1 MEQKS
6 APRLIKAPSF
16 LDASIPLIVLVVL
29 LSLSV
34 YLYGSDS
41 SYGAN
46 QIALFVAAFV
56 GVIIGLKNGYGWA
69 DIEQAM
75 VKGISL
81 SLGALL
87 ILFSVGALIGTW
99 LLAGTVPTLIYY
111 GLQLLD
117 PSWFYA
123 ASCILC
129 AIVAISIGSSW
140 TTAATIG
147 VALIGVAAGLGMSPA
162 ITAGAIV
169 SGAYFGDKM
178 SPVSETTNLAPA
190 VAGSNLF
197 DHIRHMTW
205 TTVPSLILALIIF
218 AVIGFNADAA
228 ADDTQIRAISE
239 SLQQHFNI
247 SPVMLVPLLVLM
259 AMAVKK
265 VPAFPTVF
273 IGALLGGLWA
283 VLFQPE
289 LVAKMAAP
297 VNAGLTSSI
306 SLLFLTIDLEALN
319 HVLAPL
325 QVVWSTLHG
334 GFVIETQNAQL
345 DKLLNG
351 GGMVKMLNTCWLIFS
366 AMMFGAV
373 LEHVGLLRK
382 FVEAILHKAHSTGSL
397 ITSTI
402 ATCIATNILTADQY
416 MAIVMP
422 GRMFKEEYER
432 RGLAPVNLSRTLED
446 GGTITSP
453 LIPWNTC
460 GAYMHGV
467 LNVNPL
473 DYAMYAFFNLI
484 NPVLAVIYA
493 YMGIK
498 VLKLTPP
505 DTPITAAVQGK

>member
-1 MEQKS
+1 MELQP
-6 APRLIKAPSF
+6 APRQIKAPSF

-99 LLAGTVPTLIYY
+99 LLAGTVPSLIYY

-123 ASCILC
+123 ASCLLC
-129 AIVAISIGSSW
+129 AVVALSIGSSW

-162 ITAGAIV
+162 VTAGAIV

-205 TTVPSLILALIIF
+205 TTIPSLVLALIIF
-218 AVIGFNADAA
+218 AVMGFNADAS
-228 ADDTQIRAISE
+228 ADDSQIRAISE
-239 SLQQHFNI
+239 ALQQHFVI
-247 SPVMLVPLLVLM
+247 SPIMLVPLLVLM

-273 IGALLGGLWA
+273 IGALLGGVWA

-289 LVAKMAAP
+289 LVAKMADP
-297 VNAGLTSSI
+297 VLNS
-306 SLLFLTIDLEALN
+306 FLATLK
-319 HVLAPL
+319 
-325 QVVWSTLHG
+325 VVWTTLHG
-334 GFVIETQNAQL
+334 GFVIETQNAEL

-373 LEHVGLLRK
+373 LEHIGLLRK

>member
-1 MEQKS
+1 MEQHTS
-6 APRLIKAPSF
+6 ARPMKAPSF
-16 LDASIPLIVLVVL
+16 LDASIPLIVLIVL
-29 LSLSV
+29 LALAV

-46 QIALFVAAFV
+46 QIALFIASGV
-56 GVIIGLKNGYGWA
+56 GVIIGLKNGYSWA

-99 LLAGTVPTLIYY
+99 LLSGTVPSLIYY

-123 ASCILC
+123 ASCLLC
-129 AIVAISIGSSW
+129 AVVALSIGSSW

-147 VALIGVAAGLGMSPA
+147 VALIGVATGLGMSPA
-162 ITAGAIV
+162 ITAGAII
-169 SGAYFGDKM
+169 SGAYFGDKI

-205 TTVPSLILALIIF
+205 TTIPSLILALIIF
-218 AVIGFNADAA
+218 AVLGFNADAV
-228 ADDTQIRAISE
+228 ADDSQIRAISDA
-239 SLQQHFNI
+239 LQQHFSI
-247 SPVMLVPLLVLM
+247 SPLMLVPLFVLM

-289 LVAKMAAP
+289 LVAKMADPELNP
-297 VNAGLTSSI
+297 VLGTLK
-306 SLLFLTIDLEALN
+306 
-319 HVLAPL
+319 
-325 QVVWSTLHG
+325 VVWSTLHG
-334 GFVIETQNAQL
+334 GFVIETQNAEL

-373 LEHVGLLRK
+373 LEHIGLLRK

-402 ATCIATNILTADQY
+402 ATCVATNILTADQY
-416 MAIVMP
+416 MSIVMP

-473 DYAMYAFFNLI
+473 DYAVYAFFNVI

-493 YMGIK
+493 YLGIK
-498 VLKLTPP
+498 ILKLTPP
-505 DTPITAAVQGK
+505 DTPIAAAVQGNK

>member
-1 MEQKS
+1 MELQTT
-6 APRLIKAPSF
+6 PRQIKAPSF
-16 LDASIPLIVLVVL
+16 LDASIPLIVLVLL

-46 QIALFVAAFV
+46 QIALFVASFV
-56 GVIIGLKNGYGWA
+56 GVLIGLKNGYGWA
-69 DIEQAM
+69 EIEQAM

-99 LLAGTVPTLIYY
+99 LLAGTVPSLIYY

-123 ASCILC
+123 ASCLLC
-129 AIVAISIGSSW
+129 AVVAISIGSSW

-147 VALIGVAAGLGMSPA
+147 VALIGVASGLGMSTA
-162 ITAGAIV
+162 VTAGAIV

-197 DHIRHMTW
+197 EHIRHMTW
-205 TTVPSLILALIIF
+205 TTIPSLLMALIIF
-218 AVIGFNADAA
+218 SVMGFNADAA
-228 ADDTQIRAISE
+228 ADDSQIRAISDA
-239 SLQQHFNI
+239 LLQHFSI
-247 SPVMLVPLLVLM
+247 SPLMLVPLLVLM
-259 AMAVKK
+259 VMAVKK

-273 IGALLGGLWA
+273 IGALLGGVWA

-289 LVAKMAAP
+289 LVAKMADP
-297 VNAGLTSSI
+297 Q
-306 SLLFLTIDLEALN
+306 LN
-319 HVLAPL
+319 GVLATL
-325 QVVWSTLHG
+325 KVVWSTLHG
-334 GFVIETQNAQL
+334 GFVIETQNAEL

-373 LEHVGLLRK
+373 LEHTGLLRK

-416 MAIVMP
+416 MSIVMP

-467 LNVNPL
+467 LNVSPL
-473 DYAMYAFFNLI
+473 DYAIYAFFNLI

-505 DTPITAAVQGK
+505 DTPITAAVQSK

>member
-1 MEQKS
+1 MELQTT
-6 APRLIKAPSF
+6 PRQIKAPSF
-16 LDASIPLIVLVVL
+16 LDASIPLLVLVFL

-34 YLYGSDS
+34 FLYGSDS

-56 GVIIGLKNGYGWA
+56 GVVIGLKNGYGWA
-69 DIEQAM
+69 EIEQAM

-99 LLAGTVPTLIYY
+99 LLAGTVPSLIYY

-123 ASCILC
+123 ASCLLC
-129 AIVAISIGSSW
+129 AVVALSIGSSW

-147 VALIGVAAGLGMSPA
+147 VALIGVASGLGMSQA
-162 ITAGAIV
+162 VTAGAIV

-205 TTVPSLILALIIF
+205 TTIPSLVMALIIF
-218 AVIGFNADAA
+218 AVMGFNADAA
-228 ADDTQIRAISE
+228 ADDSQIRAISDA
-239 SLQQHFNI
+239 LQQHFSI
-247 SPVMLVPLLVLM
+247 SPLMLVPLLVLM

-273 IGALLGGLWA
+273 IGALLGGIWA

-289 LVAKMAAP
+289 LVAKMADP
-297 VNAGLTSSI
+297 Q
-306 SLLFLTIDLEALN
+306 LN
-319 HVLAPL
+319 GVLATL
-325 QVVWSTLHG
+325 KVVWTTLHG
-334 GFVIETQNAQL
+334 GFVIETQNAEL

-373 LEHVGLLRK
+373 LEHIGLLRK

-416 MAIVMP
+416 MSIVMP